1 MKSVRPRAKISKK
14 KNFVRQ
20 GKAAKKKT
28 PAEFWNDEY
37 QTKEHFA
44 LSTEA
49 SEDLE
54 KFVRFIER
62 NHNGFPRH
70 WNVLDVA
77 CGNARNG
84 IFLAEHFTA
93 HVTGFDI
100 SKEAIAQGMKLA
112 AGKRLRLNLSV
123 GDLKNPLPVT
133 DESQDIVL
141 DMMSSHI
148 LNASERV
155 KFLNEVLRVLKP
167 GGWFFVKTF
176 LRDGDVNAERMIR
189 DFPAGEEGSYLH
201 PRIGYLEHAG
211 TEVELNA
218 FYGEHFDIEYKQ
230 KSHKHFSHGKPNKR
244 RFIVYYLTKHK
255 N

>member
-1 MKSVRPRAKISKK
+1 MKSVRPRAKIPKK

-20 GKAAKKKT
+20 GKATKKKT

-62 NHNGFPRH
+62 NHSGFPKH
-70 WNVLDVA
+70 WHVLDVA

-84 IFLAEHFTA
+84 IYLAENFSA
-93 HVTGFDI
+93 HVVGFDI
-100 SKEAIAQGMKLA
+100 SKEAIAQGIRAAEQKKLHIT
-112 AGKRLRLNLSV
+112 LSV
-123 GDLKNPLPVT
+123 GDLKHPLPVL
-133 DESQDIVL
+133 DESQDVVL

-148 LNASERV
+148 LNEKERAL
-155 KFLNEVLRVLKP
+155 FLREVLRVLKP

-189 DFPAGEEGSYLH
+189 EYPAGEEGSYIH

-211 TEVELNA
+211 TEAELNA
-218 FYGEHFDIEYKQ
+218 FYRDHFSVEYKQ

-244 RFIVYYLTKHK
+244 RFIVYYLTKNK
-255 N
+255 